1 MDWIAIAIERIEQ
14 QIDELN
20 DVVDSVYRSWSDR
33 NEALSKEIKA
43 VSDEIAIQEAGYKRY
58 LKEAESI
65 GLSEKYAKKVRE
77 GTIDIEKIT
86 DEKLKKKIDEYQQW
100 YKAAEDCRVKIAELE
115 ETENELYQKKI
126 DNIIARYEAISNKY
140 QDQISSIN
148 ALMDLAEEQGLKSSS
163 EYYKALQDWE
173 QKNYKALN
181 EERQKAFEQLQD
193 NIAEGMIIRGSEAWL
208 EAVSNIDQ
216 ITESI
221 INSQKALVEYNN
233 EIRQIKWD
241 NFDLGQERIKKLT
254 DEANFMIDTLS
265 NDDLFNENGI
275 YTSQGLASQA
285 LHVSNLET
293 YTKQSQ
299 EYAEAI
305 EEARDAI
312 VKDPYNQELIDRY
325 YELIEAQQDAI
336 GNIYSEKDAIKDLVQ
351 QGIDKELEALQKLI
365 DKYKEAIS
373 SQSDLLSY
381 QDNVTDQAEEVAKI
395 QKQIAAYSGDNS
407 EESRLKVQQ
416 LQQSLKDA
424 QKALSDTQR
433 EHNESDITESL
444 DSLYEQYEELLD
456 EKMKDTD
463 ALISD
468 VVERVN
474 ANGSDIRNAI
484 LESAN
489 KVDYT
494 LTEALNNIVS
504 IADGSTIATKVGQT
518 IAGILQNVISTDNN
532 SNTNAKNK
540 LNDTP
545 LGIEDYGWQTD
556 KNGNMQYRE
565 FGASDVVKN
574 GMHEINGKNY
584 YFDENG
590 NVATGFIKN
599 GDKTYYFDGDT
610 RQMASG
616 FTEVEGEK
624 YYFDPNTKEMQTGN
638 VTIDG
643 KDYYFSK
650 QTGKQLYGLR
660 DVNGNKYYYDSKSG
674 GAKISGWQTIDGQ
687 KYYFDPNTMQM
698 VHGLQTI
705 DSKKYYFDEE
715 GKAIKGFKDI
725 DGFTYYF
732 KQSDN
737 SALTSNWLD
746 YKDSNGKIYR
756 YRLNKSSHVVKNK
769 KSTIGGNTY
778 YFDEEGRVL
787 TKKNGKPKTYS
798 KKQYNYATG
807 AYKIGSNREAW
818 TQEYGKTEA
827 IIRPTDGAILTP
839 LIKSDSILDPIA
851 TKNMFAFF
859 NNPTDFFKQFTDGSN
874 YESIPNNIVNNT
886 IGDINVTFN
895 IDGSNIT
902 DFQTFMTECKN
913 SPQFEKMVRA
923 MTVDRMFGGSALKKF
938 KV

>member
-1 MDWIAIAIERIEQ
+1 
-14 QIDELN
+14 
-20 DVVDSVYRSWSDR
+20 
-33 NEALSKEIKA
+33 
-43 VSDEIAIQEAGYKRY
+43 
-58 LKEAESI
+58 
-65 GLSEKYAKKVRE
+65 
-77 GTIDIEKIT
+77 
-86 DEKLKKKIDEYQQW
+86 
-100 YKAAEDCRVKIAELE
+100 
-115 ETENELYQKKI
+115 
-126 DNIIARYEAISNKY
+126 
-140 QDQISSIN
+140 
-148 ALMDLAEEQGLKSSS
+148 MDLAEEQGLNSSS
-163 EYYKALQDWE
+163 KYYKALQDWE

-193 NIAEGMIIRGSEAWL
+193 NITEGMIIRGSEAWL

-233 EIRQIKWD
+233 EIRQINWD
-241 NFDLGQERIKKLT
+241 NFDLGQERINKVT
-254 DEANFMIDTLS
+254 DEAQFMIDTLS
-265 NDDLFNENGI
+265 NEELFDEKGT
-275 YTSQGLASQA
+275 YTAQGLASQA
-285 LHVSNLET
+285 LHISNLEA
-293 YTKQSQ
+293 YTEQSEQ
-299 EYAEAI
+299 YAEAI

-312 VKDPYNQELIDRY
+312 AKDPYNQELIDRY

-336 GNIYSEKDAIKDLVQ
+336 NNIYSEKDAIKDLIE
-351 QGIDKELEALQKLI
+351 QGIDKELESLQKLI
-365 DKYKEAIS
+365 DKYKDAMS

-381 QDNVTDQAEEVAKI
+381 QDNVTDQAEEIAKI
-395 QKQIAAYSGDNS
+395 QKQIAAYSGDDS

-416 LQQSLKDA
+416 LQQNLKDA

-444 DSLYEQYEELLD
+444 DSLYEQYEELLN
-456 EKMKDTD
+456 EKLKDTD

-504 IADGSTIATKVGQT
+504 IADGNTIATKVGQT

-532 SNTNAKNK
+532 SNTNANNK
-540 LNDTP
+540 LNETP

-556 KNGNMQYRE
+556 KSGNMQYRE

-584 YFDENG
+584 YFDEQG
-590 NVATGFIKN
+590 NMTTGFIKN
-599 GDKTYYFDGDT
+599 GNDTYYFDEDA
-610 RQMASG
+610 RQLASG
-616 FTEVEGEK
+616 LTDIEGLN
-624 YYFDPNTKEMQTGN
+624 YYFDPNTNKMQTGN

-650 QTGKQLYGLR
+650 QTGKQLFGIR
-660 DVNGNKYYYDSKSG
+660 EVDGNKYFYNSDAG
-674 GAKISGWQTIDGQ
+674 GAKTTGLQTIDGK
-687 KYYFDPNTMQM
+687 KYYFDPTTGQM
-698 VHGLQTI
+698 VYGLQTVGK
-705 DSKKYYFDEE
+705 DKYYFDDTE
-715 GKAIKGFKDI
+715 GYAIKGFKDV
-725 DGFTYYF
+725 DGQTYYF
-732 KQSDN
+732 KN
-737 SALTSNWLD
+737 ANGIALVSNWLD
-746 YKDSNGKIYR
+746 YKTGNKIYR
-756 YRLNKSSHVVKNK
+756 YRFDAEGHAIKGKSAKVGK
-769 KSTIGGNTY
+769 TTY
-778 YFDEEGRVL
+778 YFNNEGKLL
-787 TKKNGKPKTYS
+787 TKKNGSAKTFS
-798 KKQYNYATG
+798 KKSYNYATG
-807 AYKIGSNREAW
+807 AYKIGSDREAW

-839 LIKSDSILDPIA
+839 IVKNDSILDPVA

-859 NNPTDFFKQFTDGSN
+859 NNPTDLFKQFTDGSN
-874 YESIPNNIVNNT
+874 YESIPNNITNNT
-886 IGDINVTFN
+886 VGDISVTFN